1 MDAALGEAAMVR
13 LGFGRRGAGD
23 DPALYGRPMPGARLL
38 AAAVALAVVAAGC
51 GQPPRHY
58 LPGVVDDAL
67 SGALIYDHLIPPGPY
82 GLGGGPG
89 NDARGCRTTSAG
101 AGGPPGSPGTRF
113 ACLEDFDAAG
123 TADHVAVG
131 FDVQADQRGCWRAR
145 VSSLSF
151 VVEDQRGPTPGP
163 SRFPVEIDRCGLAA
177 VEQG

>member
-1 MDAALGEAAMVR
+1 
-13 LGFGRRGAGD
+13 
-23 DPALYGRPMPGARLL
+23 MPRARLL
-38 AAAVALAVVAAGC
+38 AAAAVLAVATTGC
-51 GQPPRHY
+51 GQPARHY

-67 SGALIYDHLIPPGPY
+67 SGALIYDRLIPPGPY

-101 AGGPPGSPGTRF
+101 AAGPPGSPGTRF
-113 ACLEDFDAAG
+113 ACLEDFDAGG

-151 VVEDQRGPTPGP
+151 VVEDRRGPTPAL